1 MKYLLDTHYVLWT
14 LFEPTRIAG
23 EIKKIFEDN
32 TITKYVSGITLWE
45 ISLKYSI
52 GKLKLVGTNPYEIYK
67 KIEESGFKLL
77 QLENRLI
84 SSYYKLSKKEN
95 HKNPFDRMLI
105 WQAITND
112 FILITN
118 DKQIKQ
124 YIENGLKIKLGI

>member
-14 LFEPTRIAG
+14 LFEPTRIDI
-23 EIKKIFEDN
+23 EIKKILEDN
-32 TITKYVSGITLWE
+32 NITKYVSGITLWE

-52 GKLKLVGTNPYEIYK
+52 GKLELEGTNPYEIYE

-77 QLENRLI
+77 QVENYLF
-84 SSYYKLSKKEN
+84 SSYYKLSKKDD
-95 HKNPFDRMLI
+95 HKDPFDRMLI

-118 DKQIKQ
+118 DKKIEQ